1 MIQDVQE
8 YIRTCDTCQ
17 KRRTLKDK
25 IPLQKSQAP
34 GQPFEHIG
42 IDVIGPLPLTQ
53 TRKRYIVV
61 SVDWFTK
68 WPEAKALETA
78 DAQTIAEFLYLDI
91 ICRHGVPTQI
101 TSDRGTEFCKELI
114 AQMNR
119 TYRIKHIR
127 TTAYHSQ
134 GKRLVERM
142 NQTIKNT
149 LSKLFRTYQDWN
161 WYLPSALFAIRT
173 VKQDVTKF
181 SPFELVHGRIPRKE
195 FGINAIDHR
204 ESHDTRI
211 WSYIL
216 RDIRRLETIRRKS
229 QEFIKKT
236 QDRRKNIQDTT
247 EIEIGDQVLLYR
259 NIVESSWSA
268 KLEPKWEGP
277 FYVQDIKGTSI
288 WIRKPQGTIL
298 PTPVHRTKIKKYYE
312 RYP

>member
-1 MIQDVQE
+1 MYSQLVRYLAEGAIPQGDDWRIKILKTAKKNFTLDENNELYKVTPGTQETRLVVPRTKRERILQLAHNHPISGHQGINRTYSYLSKQIWWPGMIQDVQE

-101 TSDRGTEFCKELI
+101 TSDRGTEFCNELI

-119 TYRIKHIR
+119 TYKIKHIR
-127 TTAYHSQ
+127 TTAYHPQ
-134 GKRLVERM
+134 GNRLVERM

-149 LSKLFRTYQDWN
+149 LSKL
-161 WYLPSALFAIRT
+161 S
-173 VKQDVTKF
+173 
-181 SPFELVHGRIPRKE
+181 
-195 FGINAIDHR
+195 
-204 ESHDTRI
+204 
-211 WSYIL
+211 
-216 RDIRRLETIRRKS
+216 
-229 QEFIKKT
+229 
-236 QDRRKNIQDTT
+236 
-247 EIEIGDQVLLYR
+247 
-259 NIVESSWSA
+259 
-268 KLEPKWEGP
+268 
-277 FYVQDIKGTSI
+277 
-288 WIRKPQGTIL
+288 
-298 PTPVHRTKIKKYYE
+298 
-312 RYP
+312 